1 MKWIKI
7 HKYLC
12 LLFVAI
18 CSILFTTSLTA
29 FAVRNEGS
37 MEVIAHIETAPD
49 ETTQP
54 VTDSTQGYIEQDESN
69 ISTGEAVSVCAV
81 ISSLLLI
88 ISVLVIYFCTKNG
101 KRNSIHNS
109 E

>member
-29 FAVRNEGS
+29 FAVRNEGN

-54 VTDSTQGYIEQDESN
+54 VTDSTQSYIEQDESN
-69 ISTGEAVSVCAV
+69 ISTGETVSACVV
-81 ISSLLLI
+81 ISLLLFI
-88 ISVLVIYFCTKNG
+88 ISVLVIYFCRKND
-101 KRNSIHNS
+101 RSNNIHGRK
-109 E
+109 

>member
-1 MKWIKI
+1 MKREKI
-7 HKYLC
+7 CKYLC

-29 FAVRNEGS
+29 FAVHNEGS

-49 ETTQP
+49 ETTQS
-54 VTDSTQGYIEQDESN
+54 VTGSTQSYIEQDKSN
-69 ISTGEAVSVCAV
+69 ISTGEALSVCVV

-88 ISVLVIYFCTKNG
+88 ISVLVIYFCTKND
-101 KRNSIHNS
+101 KCNSIHNN

>member
-1 MKWIKI
+1 M
-7 HKYLC
+7 
-12 LLFVAI
+12 LFVAV

-69 ISTGEAVSVCAV
+69 ISTREAISVCVV

-88 ISVLVIYFCTKNG
+88 ISVLVIYFCTKND
-101 KRNSIHNS
+101 KSNSIRSS

>member
-1 MKWIKI
+1 MKRKKI
-7 HKYLC
+7 CKYLC
-12 LLFVAI
+12 LLFVAV
-18 CSILFTTSLTA
+18 CSILSTTSLTA
-29 FAVRNEGS
+29 FAGHNEGS

-88 ISVLVIYFCTKNG
+88 ISVLIIYFCTKND
-101 KRNSIHNS
+101 KCNSIHNS